1 VVLFI
6 ISKLYIE
13 IKEKINKNKWLTI
26 SNLFDTINL
35 TKQKEMF
42 FMFGDKFGK
51 VLIVGLIVLF
61 AII

>member
-1 VVLFI
+1 MLFI

-26 SNLFDTINL
+26 LNLFDTINL

-42 FMFGDKFGK
+42 LCLEINLGK
-51 VLIVGLIVLF
+51 Y
-61 AII
+61 